1 MLMSKEIKNSTFTIV
16 KRNSNF
22 LIEKNNKFLKTP
34 GGNLISIPYKKIVQL
49 ILTELNKKTTLNE
62 SVTYFK
68 ITNSAIDKI
77 IKDKDSFIN
86 KIASLIHSDT
96 ICYFSKTPKSL
107 LQLQIDS
114 WKPLLKWIKKTY
126 SVELNYSYSFEPL
139 IQNKNNIHIIKEIL
153 VGCDVFKLS
162 GISALCQLTGSLV
175 ISLALC
181 DSRLTYEEAFR
192 ASQLEESY
200 QLSRWG
206 KDSEASNR
214 RKAISADI
222 YKASNYLDALRLE

>member
-1 MLMSKEIKNSTFTIV
+1 MSKEIKNGVFKIV

-22 LIEKNNKFLKTP
+22 LIEKNKQFLKTP
-34 GGNLISIPYKKIVQL
+34 EDNLISIPYKKIVQL
-49 ILTELNKKTTLNE
+49 VLAELNNKTTLNE

-77 IKDKDSFIN
+77 TKDKDSFVN
-86 KIASLIHSDT
+86 KIASQIHSDT

-107 LQLQIDS
+107 LQLQIDN
-114 WKPLLKWIKKTY
+114 WKPLLKWIKKAY

-139 IQNKNNIHIIKEIL
+139 IQDKNNVQIIKKIL
-153 VGCDVFKLS
+153 IGLDVFKLS
-162 GISALCQLTGSLV
+162 GIGTLCQLTGSLV

-181 DSRLTYEEAFR
+181 DSRITSEEAFR
-192 ASQLEESY
+192 SSQLEESY

-214 RKAISADI
+214 LEAISADI
-222 YKASNYLDALRLE
+222 YKVSNYLNALRL